1 MNDLDEIARYLIKD
15 KSNPLDYLFDIYN
28 RSITMIEIKFRKE
41 YDKTY

>member
-1 MNDLDEIARYLIKD
+1 MNDLDEIVRYLIKD
-15 KSNPLDYLFDIYN
+15 ISNPLDYLFDIYN